1 MSDETQVAEELYA
14 FARALVDKIAH
25 RRRGEHWK
33 EDAVQDLV
41 LAGLQDYR
49 DMRDTGLV
57 EHRMAGRPEN
67 GLTVRN
73 CRHTSSSSKRSTG

>member
-1 MSDETQVAEELYA
+1 MNDETQVAEELYA
-14 FARALVDKIAH
+14 FARALVDKVAH

-49 DMRDTGLV
+49 DTHHMGLAK
-57 EHRMAGRPEN
+57 HRVAGRPE
-67 GLTVRN
+67 GG
-73 CRHTSSSSKRSTG
+73 S